1 MDSGDSWVAA
11 DRGLSSEFER
21 LTRSIGVERGLEV
34 DAIGET
40 VELRTNGSDRALAA
54 TLRAAIGVL
63 LSREHSRGPR
73 DRERRQWLEELDVLL
88 QPAIDPNHRL
98 RITFPSRRQADQ
110 LDRYGY
116 DGEQVAAL
124 VGLPH
129 AQATDAARALGLR
142 LSTAIAKMNR
152 DPSQLDVYVD
162 ADGFVSSIAGLHV
175 D

>member
-1 MDSGDSWVAA
+1 M
-11 DRGLSSEFER
+11 
-21 LTRSIGVERGLEV
+21 
-34 DAIGET
+34 
-40 VELRTNGSDRALAA
+40 LRTNGSDRALAA

-63 LSREHSRGPR
+63 LSRDHSRGPR
-73 DRERRQWLEELDVLL
+73 DQERRQRLEELDVLL
-88 QPAIDPNHRL
+88 QPAIDPNHLLPNHRP